1 LGTLLVLYNIIKI
14 KNNKKRGEIV
24 MKKSTMVL
32 VAALLASK
40 YGYTS
45 IASAADIS
53 AKGTIPVIKL
63 TASDEEIHNEL
74 FKRYDFIKNNYQDS
88 DKLVAEKKLGETPS
102 LSMSNN
108 LQYLKFYIALLE
120 TRYLNEKFKNEQTA
134 VALEKLEA
142 SKVFLVKTMQE
153 ARLVE

>member
-1 LGTLLVLYNIIKI
+1 
-14 KNNKKRGEIV
+14 

-45 IASAADIS
+45 IASAADINV
-53 AKGTIPVIKL
+53 KGTIPVIKL
-63 TASDEEIHNEL
+63 TASDEELHNEL
-74 FKRYDFIKNNYQDS
+74 FKRYDFIKNNYQNQ
-88 DKLVAEKKLGETPS
+88 DKVIAEKKLGVMPS
-102 LSMSNN
+102 ISMSNN

-134 VALEKLEA
+134 VALEKLDA
-142 SKVFLVKTMQE
+142 SKAFLVKTMQE
-153 ARLVE
+153 AKLVE

>member
-1 LGTLLVLYNIIKI
+1 
-14 KNNKKRGEIV
+14 

-40 YGYTS
+40 YGYGN
-45 IASAADIS
+45 IALAADVNV
-53 AKGTIPVIKL
+53 KGTIPVIKL
-63 TASDEEIHNEL
+63 TASDEELHNEL
-74 FKRYDFIKNNYQDS
+74 FNRYDFLKSNCQDL
-88 DKLVAEKKLGETPS
+88 DKLMAEKKLGETAS

-134 VALEKLEA
+134 EALEKLDA
-142 SKVFLVKTMQE
+142 SKAFLVKTMQE

>member
-1 LGTLLVLYNIIKI
+1 M
-14 KNNKKRGEIV
+14 V

-32 VAALLASK
+32 VAALLACK

-45 IASAADIS
+45 IASAENIP

-63 TASDEEIHNEL
+63 TASNEELHNEI
-74 FKRYDFIKNNYQDS
+74 FKRYDFVKNNYQELN
-88 DKLVAEKKLGETPS
+88 KLIADKKLDTIAS
-102 LSMSNN
+102 INMSDN

-120 TRYLNEKFKNEQTA
+120 ARFLNEKFKNEQTA
-134 VALEKLEA
+134 EALEKLDA
-142 SKVFLVKTMQE
+142 SKAFLLKTMQE